1 MSGLAPLEP
10 FAQMRAI
17 YGVGATKSFSMV
29 NRDVYLLVR
38 AKFGADIGALLRR
51 SWGGRRQLM
60 QPWAG

>member
-1 MSGLAPLEP
+1 
-10 FAQMRAI
+10 MRAI